1 VNRKEALL
9 EFNESLSR
17 NLLTVN
23 SSPVML
29 DDPLIY
35 VAASPPCPI
44 RYYTLLDD
52 NLLQSVFRLVDRGNL
67 SESNLYYSIYYTVL
81 SFLSFGII
89 LLNVQVPLQ
98 YCVNA
103 PSGRNLYPHSVHNGK
118 SNPFLAQYMETLYLR
133 L

>member
-1 VNRKEALL
+1 MNRKEALL
-9 EFNESLSR
+9 EFNESLSW
-17 NLLTVN
+17 NHLTVN

-44 RYYTLLDD
+44 PYYTLLDD
-52 NLLQSVFRLVDRGNL
+52 NLSQSVFRLVDRGNQ
-67 SESNLYYSIYYTVL
+67 SESKLYIPYNYTAI

-98 YCVNA
+98 
-103 PSGRNLYPHSVHNGK
+103 
-118 SNPFLAQYMETLYLR
+118 
-133 L
+133 